1 MLNKQDFKDMRNGF
15 HKHDEQREQ
24 IIIKSRSLIKLSKQI
39 IYSVHRDDFSDTASL
54 IKEIESI
61 KKQMDAIV
69 KKNPQ
74 LLSVGAYKVGIGE
87 YAEALLYCHFVKNKK
102 LLTHKKLK
110 VSPENYLFGLC
121 DLTGELVRKAVFL
134 AGKGKDKE
142 VGNIKDIVDNIYGEA
157 LKFDVRDNELRR
169 KIDSV
174 KYDLKKLEDLVL
186 DLKLKGKK

>member
-1 MLNKQDFKDMRNGF
+1 MLNKPDFKDMRNSF

-39 IYSVHRDDFSDTASL
+39 IYSVHRDDFSNIAGL
-54 IKEIESI
+54 IKKIEST
-61 KKQMDAIV
+61 KNQMDNIV
-69 KKNPQ
+69 KKNPK

-87 YAEALLYCHFVKNKK
+87 YVEALLYYHFVKNKK
-102 LLTHKKLK
+102 LSTSKQLK
-110 VSPENYLFGLC
+110 VTPEHYLFGLC

-134 AGKGKDKE
+134 AGKGKNKE
-142 VGNIKDIVDNIYGEA
+142 VTKIKDLVDEIYGEV

-186 DLKLKGKK
+186 DLKLKGRK